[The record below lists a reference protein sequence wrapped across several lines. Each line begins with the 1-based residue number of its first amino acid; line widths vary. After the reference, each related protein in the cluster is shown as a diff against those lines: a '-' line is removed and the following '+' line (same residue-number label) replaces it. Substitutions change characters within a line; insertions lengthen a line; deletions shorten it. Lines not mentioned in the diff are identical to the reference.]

1 MKTNA
6 NSRYT
11 VAVLI
16 DGDNASFERME
27 DIMGFV
33 SRYGD
38 AVVRRIYGDWTRKAL
53 SAWKES
59 AREHGFRLVQA
70 SSHVPGKNTTDI
82 ALVIDAMD
90 ILRDGQADCFC
101 LVASDGDYS
110 LLAQRIREAGVKVL
124 GYGEGKTPVSLV
136 RSCSVFL
143 YADRKES
150 KAHVPGKNTTDIA
163 LVIDAMDILRDGQA
177 DCFCLVA
184 SDGDYSLLAQRI
196 REAGVKVLGYGEGKT
211 PVSLVR
217 SCSVFL
223 YADRKESK
231 AEENTP
237 EFFIRRDMEYFDKA
251 FEQAADGKE
260 EVSLSLIGGAL
271 KKMMPKFKVR
281 RYGCKTL
288 GKLYEKLDTGMSWS

>member
-90 ILRDGQADCFC
+90 ILQPACPTDTGSRGESAGIWGRKDPGVIGTVLF
-101 LVASDGDYS
+101 
-110 LLAQRIREAGVKVL
+110 RIPVCRPEGKQGRGEHSRIL
-124 GYGEGKTPVSLV
+124 YPKGYG
-136 RSCSVFL
+136 VF
-143 YADRKES
+143 RQ
-150 KAHVPGKNTTDIA
+150 G
-163 LVIDAMDILRDGQA
+163 
-177 DCFCLVA
+177 F
-184 SDGDYSLLAQRI
+184 
-196 REAGVKVLGYGEGKT
+196 
-211 PVSLVR
+211 
-217 SCSVFL
+217 
-223 YADRKESK
+223 
-231 AEENTP
+231 
-237 EFFIRRDMEYFDKA
+237 
-251 FEQAADGKE
+251 
-260 EVSLSLIGGAL
+260 
-271 KKMMPKFKVR
+271 
-281 RYGCKTL
+281 
-288 GKLYEKLDTGMSWS
+288 

>member
-90 ILRDGQADCFC
+90 ILRDGQVDCFC

-110 LLAQRIREAGVKVL
+110 LLAQRIR
-124 GYGEGKTPVSLV
+124 
-136 RSCSVFL
+136 
-143 YADRKES
+143 
-150 KAHVPGKNTTDIA
+150 
-163 LVIDAMDILRDGQA
+163 
-177 DCFCLVA
+177 
-184 SDGDYSLLAQRI
+184 
-196 REAGVKVLGYGEGKT
+196 
-211 PVSLVR
+211 
-217 SCSVFL
+217 
-223 YADRKESK
+223 
-231 AEENTP
+231 
-237 EFFIRRDMEYFDKA
+237 
-251 FEQAADGKE
+251 
-260 EVSLSLIGGAL
+260 
-271 KKMMPKFKVR
+271 
-281 RYGCKTL
+281 
-288 GKLYEKLDTGMSWS
+288 

>member
-90 ILRDGQADCFC
+90 ILRDGQVDCFC

-124 GYGEGKTPVSLV
+124 GYGEGKTRCHWYGPVPY
-136 RSCSVFL
+136 SCMPTGRKARQRRTLPNFL
-143 YADRKES
+143 SEGIWSISTR
-150 KAHVPGKNTTDIA
+150 
-163 LVIDAMDILRDGQA
+163 
-177 DCFCLVA
+177 
-184 SDGDYSLLAQRI
+184 LL
-196 REAGVKVLGYGEGKT
+196 
-211 PVSLVR
+211 S
-217 SCSVFL
+217 
-223 YADRKESK
+223 
-231 AEENTP
+231 
-237 EFFIRRDMEYFDKA
+237 RRLTA
-251 FEQAADGKE
+251 
-260 EVSLSLIGGAL
+260 
-271 KKMMPKFKVR
+271 KKRFPFH
-281 RYGCKTL
+281 
-288 GKLYEKLDTGMSWS
+288 

>member
-1 MKTNA
+1 MKTNT
-6 NSRYT
+6 NSRYA

-16 DGDNASFERME
+16 DGDNASFEKME

-38 AVVRRIYGDWTRKAL
+38 AVVRRIYGDWTRKSL
-53 SAWKES
+53 SAWKET

-70 SSHVPGKNTTDI
+70 SSHAPGKNTTDI

-90 ILRDGQADCFC
+90 ILRDGRADCFC

-110 LLAQRIREAGVKVL
+110 LLAQRIREAGLKVL

-143 YADRKES
+143 YADRKEN
-150 KAHVPGKNTTDIA
+150 KI
-163 LVIDAMDILRDGQA
+163 
-177 DCFCLVA
+177 
-184 SDGDYSLLAQRI
+184 SD
-196 REAGVKVLGYGEGKT
+196 
-211 PVSLVR
+211 
-217 SCSVFL
+217 
-223 YADRKESK
+223 
-231 AEENTP
+231 NTP

-251 FEQAADGKE
+251 FEQAADGKG

-288 GKLYEKLDTGMSWS
+288 GKLYERLDRYELVMTDKGVASAVRLKG

>member
-1 MKTNA
+1 MKTNT
-6 NSRYT
+6 NSRYA

-16 DGDNASFERME
+16 DGDNASFEKME

-53 SAWKES
+53 SAWKGT
-59 AREHGFRLVQA
+59 AREHGFRLIQA
-70 SSHVPGKNTTDI
+70 SSHAPGKNTTDI

-90 ILRDGQADCFC
+90 ILRDGRADCFC

-110 LLAQRIREAGVKVL
+110 LLAQRIREAGLKVL
-124 GYGEGKTPVSLV
+124 GYGEDKTPVSLV

-143 YADRKES
+143 YADRKEN
-150 KAHVPGKNTTDIA
+150 KV
-163 LVIDAMDILRDGQA
+163 
-177 DCFCLVA
+177 
-184 SDGDYSLLAQRI
+184 SD
-196 REAGVKVLGYGEGKT
+196 
-211 PVSLVR
+211 
-217 SCSVFL
+217 
-223 YADRKESK
+223 
-231 AEENTP
+231 NTP
-237 EFFIRRDMEYFDKA
+237 EFFIQRDMEYFDKA
-251 FEQAADGKE
+251 FRQAADGKE

-288 GKLYEKLDTGMSWS
+288 GKLYERLDRYELVMTEKGVASAVRLKGCTARREQSGTVSFLLCILAMHERKLTVVVYTGMGLIRRVSRLR

>member
-1 MKTNA
+1 M
-6 NSRYT
+6 
-11 VAVLI
+11 
-16 DGDNASFERME
+16 
-27 DIMGFV
+27 
-33 SRYGD
+33 
-38 AVVRRIYGDWTRKAL
+38 
-53 SAWKES
+53 
-59 AREHGFRLVQA
+59 
-70 SSHVPGKNTTDI
+70 
-82 ALVIDAMD
+82 
-90 ILRDGQADCFC
+90 
-101 LVASDGDYS
+101 
-110 LLAQRIREAGVKVL
+110 
-124 GYGEGKTPVSLV
+124 EGKCQGAWIQACTSFLP
-136 RSCSVFL
+136 CS
-143 YADRKES
+143 RKE
-150 KAHVPGKNTTDIA
+150 H
-163 LVIDAMDILRDGQA
+163 DGHCTGHRCDGYSSGRQV

-288 GKLYEKLDTGMSWS
+288 GKLYEKLDRYELVMTEKGVSNAVRLKY

>member
-150 KAHVPGKNTTDIA
+150 KA
-163 LVIDAMDILRDGQA
+163 
-177 DCFCLVA
+177 
-184 SDGDYSLLAQRI
+184 
-196 REAGVKVLGYGEGKT
+196 
-211 PVSLVR
+211 
-217 SCSVFL
+217 
-223 YADRKESK
+223 
-231 AEENTP
+231 EENTP

-288 GKLYEKLDTGMSWS
+288 GKLYEKLDRYELVMTEKGVANAVRLKYLTAWQECSKTSVSPIHRFMYQEKLTFVFYTGMGFTRNVSRLR

>member
-150 KAHVPGKNTTDIA
+150 KA
-163 LVIDAMDILRDGQA
+163 
-177 DCFCLVA
+177 
-184 SDGDYSLLAQRI
+184 
-196 REAGVKVLGYGEGKT
+196 
-211 PVSLVR
+211 
-217 SCSVFL
+217 
-223 YADRKESK
+223 
-231 AEENTP
+231 EENTP

-260 EVSLSLIGGAL
+260 EVSLLLIGNVKGKIPQPSSTEYLPIPKMNVITEEVPYSTIREKDSGPSCSLTEALQKQDLFINSMLAQIGCDVLWRMLREGRTFYRGAYL
-271 KKMMPKFKVR
+271 N
-281 RYGCKTL
+281 
-288 GKLYEKLDTGMSWS
+288 LDTLRVNPIPV